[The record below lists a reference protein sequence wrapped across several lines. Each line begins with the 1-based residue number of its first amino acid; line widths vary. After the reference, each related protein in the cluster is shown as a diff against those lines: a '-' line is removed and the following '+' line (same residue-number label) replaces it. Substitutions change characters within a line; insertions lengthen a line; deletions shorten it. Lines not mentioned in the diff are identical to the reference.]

1 MSLTVDATH
10 KWDKQPVA
18 APIKAAFS
26 GQASLSPTD
35 KEQAPPASFT
45 FIAGPKQGDKG
56 TIDLTQTGVRGIGK
70 KTVEFTV
77 AGSSV
82 AFAGT
87 YQTPY
92 GNPKIRAPVGAVSCT
107 GDLSGTWAVL
117 SFGNPDF
124 KITLDNLVAQM
135 NAPATSK
142 YVELVRPGQPFTL
155 YGESQLQG
163 VLNPSSGPPQTVR
176 LRCHVATVVEVTR
189 QPDLRPFGRGSSDDA
204 AAPARPDD
212 RPSLRRPAPIP
223 DRADTCATSPSP

>member
-1 MSLTVDATH
+1 MH
-10 KWDKQPVA
+10 R
-18 APIKAAFS
+18 
-26 GQASLSPTD
+26 
-35 KEQAPPASFT
+35 QAPPASFT

-92 GNPKIRAPVGAVSCT
+92 GIPKIRAPVGAVSCT
-107 GDLSGTWAVL
+107 GDLSGMWAVL

-124 KITLDNLVAQM
+124 KITLDNLITQM

-142 YVELVRPGQPFTL
+142 YVELVRAGQPFRL

-163 VLNPSSGPPQTVR
+163 VLNPSSGPPQAVR
-176 LRCHVATVVEVTR
+176 LDVTLPGGGGYSYSQTYDLSAVDPATMPHACT
-189 QPDLRPFGRGSSDDA
+189 P
-204 AAPARPDD
+204 
-212 RPSLRRPAPIP
+212 
-223 DRADTCATSPSP
+223 

>member
-1 MSLTVDATH
+1 M
-10 KWDKQPVA
+10 
-18 APIKAAFS
+18 
-26 GQASLSPTD
+26 
-35 KEQAPPASFT
+35 
-45 FIAGPKQGDKG
+45 
-56 TIDLTQTGVRGIGK
+56 
-70 KTVEFTV
+70 FTV

-92 GNPKIRAPVGAVSCT
+92 GIPKIRAPVGAVSCT
-107 GDLSGTWAVL
+107 SDLSGTWAVL

-124 KITLDNLVAQM
+124 RITLDNLVAQM

-176 LRCHVATVVEVTR
+176 LDVSLPQGGGSVDSQTYTLSPVDPATMPKACT
-189 QPDLRPFGRGSSDDA
+189 P
-204 AAPARPDD
+204 
-212 RPSLRRPAPIP
+212 
-223 DRADTCATSPSP
+223 